1 MKVDGGIHGR
11 KLQEVAAC
19 VAEYRERAAAI
30 TALRSYT
37 VAKTSVMLRHHQLVT
52 SMITSLPES

>member
-19 VAEYRERAAAI
+19 VAEQRETAAAI
-30 TALRSYT
+30 TALLSYT
-37 VAKTSVMLRHHQLVT
+37 VANTSMMLRHHQLVT
-52 SMITSLPES
+52 